1 MGWIEDGV
9 GSCNVLG
16 GAGCGGRGKFDVLV
30 PLVED
35 HPVLLRHKGPH
46 KMCTANVCYLC
57 AANKGNPKL

>member
-30 PLVED
+30 IVNNAIAASC
-35 HPVLLRHKGPH
+35 VLLPEWPP
-46 KMCTANVCYLC
+46 
-57 AANKGNPKL
+57 AAVVLG